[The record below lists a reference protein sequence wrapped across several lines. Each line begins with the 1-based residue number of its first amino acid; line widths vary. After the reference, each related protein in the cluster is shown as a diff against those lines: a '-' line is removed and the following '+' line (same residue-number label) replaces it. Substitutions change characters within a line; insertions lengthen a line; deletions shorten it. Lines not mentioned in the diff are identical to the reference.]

1 MRKLSKKSA
10 IKWGIIALI
19 LVALG
24 ALAYSKFKPKEETPN
39 YITAT
44 AKLGDVENNVMA
56 SGKVKALN
64 TVDVGAQ
71 VSGEV
76 TKLYVKVGDE
86 VKKGDLIAQIDQVTQ
101 KNNLSNQQAS
111 LAQSRAGL
119 QSAQAEYGSRQASL
133 DSAYA
138 DFTRK
143 QVALKQA
150 RVDFGRLKS
159 LVAIDAISQ
168 QDYDSAAVKVSSA
181 EADVIVAQAAI
192 DNAKA
197 SLITAQSNIAS
208 DQAGLQKSQTDL
220 DTASENL
227 GYTTIRAPMDG
238 TVVSVTTEQGAT
250 VNANQ
255 STPTIVTLA
264 DLSTVRINAQIS
276 EADVINV
283 RAGLPVYFNTIGD
296 PDQKYDAVLTAIEP
310 APETISTTSA
320 ADSAIYYVG
329 YIEVPNPDKRFRIDM
344 TAQVFV
350 VINQAKNV
358 LLVPSSALQNM
369 PSMSDNSSG
378 KSKDAKGNKAQ
389 AQRSN
394 GEEDKSATANRKGT
408 KQGNTAQPKDAL
420 SSKKRFVRVLNTDGS
435 VEDKAVTVG
444 IDNRVDAQIL
454 TGLQVGDTV
463 IIGEEG
469 PSKGG
474 AGGPRRRPP
483 GM

>member
-1 MRKLSKKSA
+1 MRKLSRKSA

-19 LVALG
+19 VIALG
-24 ALAYSKFKPKEETPN
+24 ALAYSKFKPKEEMPN

-119 QSAQAEYGSRQASL
+119 QSARAEYGSRQASL
-133 DSAYA
+133 NSAYA
-138 DFTRK
+138 DLARK
-143 QVALKQA
+143 QVSLKQA
-150 RVDFGRLKS
+150 QVDFGRLES

-168 QDYDSAAVKVSSA
+168 QEYDSAAVKVASA
-181 EADVIVAQAAI
+181 EADVVAAQAAI

-197 SLITAQSNIAS
+197 ALITAQSNIAS
-208 DQAGLQKSQTDL
+208 DEAGLQKSQTDL
-220 DTASENL
+220 NTASENL

-255 STPTIVTLA
+255 SAPTIVTLA

-283 RAGLPVYFNTIGD
+283 RAGMPVYFNTIGD

-350 VINQAKNV
+350 VINQAKKA
-358 LLVPSSALQNM
+358 LLIPSSALQNT
-369 PSMSDNSSG
+369 PSMSSDSSRAGG
-378 KSKDAKGNKAQ
+378 KGKPEGNREKGEQDQAAKMNKDSQQPA
-389 AQRSN
+389 
-394 GEEDKSATANRKGT
+394 DT
-408 KQGNTAQPKDAL
+408 QGG
-420 SSKKRFVRVLNTDGS
+420 KKRYVRVLNADGS
-435 VEDKAVTVG
+435 VEDRAVTVG

-454 TGLQVGDTV
+454 SGLQAGEAV

-469 PSKGG
+469 PSKG
-474 AGGPRRRPP
+474 AGGKRRRPP

>member
-1 MRKLSKKSA
+1 MRKLSRRSA

-19 LVALG
+19 VVALG
-24 ALAYSKFKPKEETPN
+24 ALAYSKFKPKPETPN

-111 LAQSRAGL
+111 LAQSQASL
-119 QSAQAEYGSRQASL
+119 QSAKAEFGSRQASL
-133 DSAYA
+133 NSAQA
-138 DFTRK
+138 DLARK

-150 RVDFGRLKS
+150 RVDFGRLES
-159 LVAIDAISQ
+159 LVAIDAISRQ
-168 QDYDSAAVKVSSA
+168 EYDTAAVKVAAA
-181 EADVIVAQAAI
+181 EADVVAAQAAI

-197 SLITAQSNIAS
+197 ALITAQSNIAS
-208 DQAGLQKSQTDL
+208 GEAGLQKSQTDL
-220 DTASENL
+220 NTASENL

-255 STPTIVTLA
+255 SAPTIVTLA

-283 RAGLPVYFNTIGD
+283 RAGMPVYFNTIGD
-296 PDQKYDAVLTAIEP
+296 PDQKYNAVLTAIEP
-310 APETISTTSA
+310 APEKISTTSA

-344 TAQVFV
+344 TAQVFI
-350 VINQAKNV
+350 VINQAKEA
-358 LLVPSSALQNM
+358 LLIPSSALQNA
-369 PSMSDNSSG
+369 PSMSAGSLRAEGKGKSQNAASG
-378 KSKDAKGNKAQ
+378 KS
-389 AQRSN
+389 
-394 GEEDKSATANRKGT
+394 
-408 KQGNTAQPKDAL
+408 QGNREPGEAGQAAAMDKNLQQPADIQGG
-420 SSKKRFVRVLNTDGS
+420 KKRFVRVLNADGS
-435 VEDKAVTVG
+435 VTDRAVTVG

-454 TGLQVGDTV
+454 SGLQVGDTV

-469 PSKGG
+469 PSKG
-474 AGGPRRRPP
+474 AGGKRRPP

>member
-1 MRKLSKKSA
+1 MRKLNRRSA

-19 LVALG
+19 VIALG
-24 ALAYSKFKPKEETPN
+24 ALAYSKFKPKQDTPN

-119 QSAQAEYGSRQASL
+119 QSAKAEYASRQASL
-133 DSAYA
+133 NSAYA
-138 DFTRK
+138 DLARK

-150 RVDFGRLKS
+150 RVDFGRLES
-159 LVAIDAISQ
+159 LLTIDAISRQ
-168 QDYDSAAVKVSSA
+168 EYDAAEVKVAAA
-181 EADVIVAQAAI
+181 EADVVAAQAAI

-197 SLITAQSNIAS
+197 ALITAQSNIAR
-208 DQAGLQKSQTDL
+208 DEAGLQKSQTDL
-220 DTASENL
+220 NTASENL

-255 STPTIVTLA
+255 SAPTIVTLA

-283 RAGLPVYFNTIGD
+283 RAGMPVYFNTIGD

-358 LLVPSSALQNM
+358 LLIPSSALQNA
-369 PSMSDNSSG
+369 PSIS
-378 KSKDAKGNKAQ
+378 GNKSA
-389 AQRSN
+389 ASKQRS
-394 GEEDKSATANRKGT
+394 GSKAPGDRSKSEDSTAGHVAH
-408 KQGNTAQPKDAL
+408 QSGAQ
-420 SSKKRFVRVLNTDGS
+420 SGKKRFVRVLNTDGS
-435 VEDKAVTVG
+435 VEDRAVTVG

-454 TGLQVGDTV
+454 SGLQVGDTV

-469 PSKGG
+469 PSKE
-474 AGGPRRRPP
+474 AGGKRRRPP
-483 GM
+483 SM

>member
-1 MRKLSKKSA
+1 MRKVSKKSA
-10 IKWGIIALI
+10 IKWGVIALI
-19 LVALG
+19 VIALG

-76 TKLYVKVGDE
+76 KKLYVKVGDQ

-119 QSAQAEYGSRQASL
+119 QSAKADYGSRQASL
-133 DSAYA
+133 NSAYA
-138 DFTRK
+138 DLARK

-150 RVDFGRLKS
+150 RVDFGRLES

-168 QDYDSAAVKVSSA
+168 QEYDSAAVQVASA
-181 EADVIVAQAAI
+181 EADVVAAQAAI

-197 SLITAQSNIAS
+197 ALVTAQSNIAS
-208 DQAGLQKSQTDL
+208 DEAGLQKSQTDL
-220 DTASENL
+220 NTASENL

-255 STPTIVTLA
+255 SAPTIVTLA

-283 RAGLPVYFNTIGD
+283 SAGMPVYFNTIGD
-296 PDQKYDAVLTAIEP
+296 PDKKYDAVLTAIEP
-310 APETISTTSA
+310 APENISTSSA

-329 YIEVPNPDKRFRIDM
+329 YIEVPNPERRFRIDM
-344 TAQVFV
+344 TAQVFI
-350 VINQAKNV
+350 VINQAKNA
-358 LLVPSSALQNM
+358 LLVPSSALQNT
-369 PSMSDNSSG
+369 PSMQGRGAG
-378 KSKDAKGNKAQ
+378 KSPDGADAKAQ
-389 AQRSN
+389 ATGAKGERNKSGNAQRR
-394 GEEDKSATANRKGT
+394 EDRSQDKAE
-408 KQGNTAQPKDAL
+408 DAGG
-420 SSKKRFVRVLNTDGS
+420 KKRFVRVLNADGS
-435 VEDKAVTVG
+435 VEDRAVTVG

-454 TGLQVGDTV
+454 SGLQAGEAV

-469 PSKGG
+469 PSKG
-474 AGGPRRRPP
+474 AGGQRRRPP